1 MTIELEK
8 KSPHGLLFLI
18 NSKTSFIMN
27 HPTDRIAHTMAFV
40 TPVVEHWLENKI
52 TQWVHIKVRED
63 DRTCYFA
70 RPLVINKNIA
80 RLKAP
85 M

>member
-1 MTIELEK
+1 
-8 KSPHGLLFLI
+8 
-18 NSKTSFIMN
+18 
-27 HPTDRIAHTMAFV
+27 MAFV

-85 M
+85 MWYDFRVMEVNHAVTNIFENREAKIII